1 MREKTPTPEGPPSSA
16 VPESEELVT
25 APGVVVAVPV
35 DNSPV
40 VVDVEDAALVEALA
54 PEVPVLETASCA
66 RDICGAAPR
75 KNTTSKRGANRFIS
89 RVSSKRFE
97 PRRKQEPRN
106 RFVAGRRLHVKS
118 LCFIASAPAVVLGP
132 SPAAAFATG

>member
-40 VVDVEDAALVEALA
+40 VVDVEDAALVDALA

-66 RDICGAAPR
+66 RDTCGAAPR
-75 KNTTSKRGANRFIS
+75 KNTTSKRGANRLIS
-89 RVSSKRFE
+89 RISSKRFE
-97 PRRKQEPRN
+97 PRRKQELRN
-106 RFVAGRRLHVKS
+106 RFVAATRRHVK
-118 LCFIASAPAVVLGP
+118 LQCFIASAPAVAPGQ
-132 SPAAAFATG
+132 SRARAFATG